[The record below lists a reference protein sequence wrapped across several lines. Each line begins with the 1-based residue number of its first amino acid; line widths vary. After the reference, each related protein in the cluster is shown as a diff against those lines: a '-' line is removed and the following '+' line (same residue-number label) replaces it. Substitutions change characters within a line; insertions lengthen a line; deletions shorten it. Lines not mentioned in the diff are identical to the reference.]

1 MPSQEVFPSQ
11 ERGCYRCDRACD
23 PADRVSSP
31 GAWMLLIDGGLPR
44 TFMTNLLAIDP
55 GNEFSGW
62 VLINQ
67 EDYSVLAK
75 GKTPNADLLQMITSE
90 NAETQLQYDNCT
102 IEMIKSYGM
111 SVGSTVFETCV
122 WVGRFYEAVRLLSG
136 IESELVYRPV
146 IKLHHCLSPKANDT
160 TVRHSLID
168 RFAPHTP
175 NGGKGSAKEPGWFHG
190 FSQDIWAA
198 YALAVYY
205 TDITTGN
212 TGNITGNNN

>member
-1 MPSQEVFPSQ
+1 MS
-11 ERGCYRCDRACD
+11 
-23 PADRVSSP
+23 
-31 GAWMLLIDGGLPR
+31 
-44 TFMTNLLAIDP
+44 NLLAIDP
-55 GNEFSGW
+55 GNESSGW
-62 VLINQ
+62 VLMNQ
-67 EDYSVLAK
+67 DDYSILAK
-75 GKTPNADLLQMITSE
+75 GKTPNEDLLQMITSE
-90 NAETQLQYDNCT
+90 NADTQLQYDNCT

-122 WVGRFYEAVRLLSG
+122 WVGRFYEAVRLLSS

-160 TVRHSLID
+160 TVRHALID
-168 RFAPHTP
+168 RFASNTP
-175 NGGKGSAKEPGWFHG
+175 NGGKGSAKEPGWFYG

-212 TGNITGNNN
+212 TGNITGTQS

>member
-1 MPSQEVFPSQ
+1 MSTV
-11 ERGCYRCDRACD
+11 
-23 PADRVSSP
+23 
-31 GAWMLLIDGGLPR
+31 
-44 TFMTNLLAIDP
+44 LAIDP
-55 GNEFSGW
+55 GNESSGW
-62 VLINQ
+62 VLMDQ
-67 EDYSVLAK
+67 SDYSVLAK
-75 GKTPNADLLQMITSE
+75 GKTPNEDLLHMITSDNTE
-90 NAETQLQYDNCT
+90 VQLQYDNCT

-122 WVGRFYEAVRLLSG
+122 WVGRFYEAVRLTAG

-160 TVRHSLID
+160 TVRHALID
-168 RFAPHTP
+168 RFASNTP

>member
-1 MPSQEVFPSQ
+1 MS
-11 ERGCYRCDRACD
+11 
-23 PADRVSSP
+23 
-31 GAWMLLIDGGLPR
+31 
-44 TFMTNLLAIDP
+44 TLLAIDP

-62 VLINQ
+62 VLMNQ

-90 NAETQLQYDNCT
+90 NAEIQLPYDNCA

-111 SVGSTVFETCV
+111 SVGATVFETCV

-160 TVRHSLID
+160 TVRHALID
-168 RFAPHTP
+168 RFAPNAS
-175 NGGKGSAKEPGWFHG
+175 NGGKGSAKNPGWFYG

-212 TGNITGNNN
+212 TGNVTGKTKNQ